1 VSIALNGLPRRLVSN
16 GLLTEAV
23 AQRAYFQ
30 SNSEGVSFVSYLM
43 EHHIV
48 ESRAIASAASDEF
61 GIPLFDIQAFVPDPE
76 VIKLIDER
84 LMHDLNAL
92 PLVKRG
98 NRLHVAISDPGNLH
112 ALDQLQFHTGLNVE
126 PVLTEALSLSKAI
139 EKALEDADTAMVGFS
154 DATLDDLEF
163 SGEDDDAGPDIGE
176 SDIDDA
182 PIVRFV
188 NKVLM
193 EGIQKGAS
201 DIHFEPYE
209 GRFRVRIRIDGML
222 KEIATPPANLGNR
235 ICTRLK
241 VMARLDIAERRLPQ
255 DGRMKLKLTKN
266 RGIDFRVSTCPILFG
281 EKIVLRILDSGSLKF
296 GADSLGMEDDQKKV
310 FIKAIQKPH
319 GMVLITGPT
328 GSGKTV
334 SLYSALSI
342 LNINDRNIS
351 TAEDPAEIYLPGVN
365 QVNVNPKVGLTFAL
379 ALRSFLRQDPDV
391 IMVGEVR
398 DTETAEI
405 AMKAAQTGHMV
416 LSTLHTNSAP
426 DTIIRLIN
434 MGVEPYN
441 IVASVSLIIAQR
453 LVRKLCNHCK
463 QPLDLEHE
471 VMLQQGFNAEDVGSF
486 SLYGPNINGCEHCH
500 VGYKDRLG
508 IFEVMPLTEK
518 ISRIVINGGNSAE
531 IEEQEAL
538 DGILSLRRAGL
549 EKVKAGLT
557 SIEEIN
563 RVTSE

>member
-1 VSIALNGLPRRLVSN
+1 MSIALNGLPRRLVSN